1 MGANRVTA
9 PESSGGNIIFALFTL
24 TNFFDSWSF
33 LLYALA
39 TCLFVRVC
47 QSYIYEAHAPTV
59 FPMKYYVPF
68 TLLMVS
74 GTVGVG
80 SCVDIMSFSYIK
92 GRFAGQ
98 TISWIEHEVAIYC
111 DTQYALL
118 LLWLM
123 SAVITLLY
131 TALVYKEAR
140 RLSLND
146 KVSIINDLH
155 PHILSAL

>member
-1 MGANRVTA
+1 MGANRITA